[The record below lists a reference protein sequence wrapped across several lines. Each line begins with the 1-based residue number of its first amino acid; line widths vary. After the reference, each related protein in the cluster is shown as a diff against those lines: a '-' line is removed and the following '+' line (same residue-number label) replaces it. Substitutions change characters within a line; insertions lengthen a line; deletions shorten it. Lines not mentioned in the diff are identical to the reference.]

1 MTDISPTQK
10 SVLKEV
16 VGKEAV
22 SKKGREEEN
31 VIYTSF
37 LETEYY
43 ILEQVSSSELRE
55 RYDLP
60 SGLGFV
66 IFDKRSGTSTVE
78 KEFFYN
84 NLYHR
89 PIVDDLVTTKAISLP
104 TGVEEYGT
112 TAELVEEIKKFL
124 THYF

>member
-37 LETEYY
+37 LETEDY
-43 ILEQVSSSELRE
+43 ILEQVSSNEL
-55 RYDLP
+55 
-60 SGLGFV
+60 S
-66 IFDKRSGTSTVE
+66 
-78 KEFFYN
+78 
-84 NLYHR
+84 
-89 PIVDDLVTTKAISLP
+89 
-104 TGVEEYGT
+104 
-112 TAELVEEIKKFL
+112 
-124 THYF
+124 

>member
-43 ILEQVSSSELRE
+43 ILEQVSSSELSE

-66 IFDKRSGTSTVE
+66 IFDKR
-78 KEFFYN
+78 
-84 NLYHR
+84 
-89 PIVDDLVTTKAISLP
+89 
-104 TGVEEYGT
+104 
-112 TAELVEEIKKFL
+112 
-124 THYF
+124 